1 MELADFANNDLVKA
15 LEGRDDLLKGNYND
29 ESSTKLINGKPVFGP
44 VKPEWLIKGLPNPHN
59 IKRIR
64 AGVYGQELPE
74 EPSQKDTEP
83 ATQSTKEKEL
93 TESNV
98 TPVDKNDEKCKS
110 STTDS
115 LISLKSQKKS
125 HPTAKAETK
134 STTTSKKHDHQSS
147 SDNESND
154 SDDSD
159 SSSSQPPDD
168 VPYSPNEPAIPT
180 SELLE
185 LELIADDIDD
195 ESDFEAGP
203 EAFGMDTDGDGEN
216 EFGEDDDEDEDE
228 FGRTRGS
235 LFPSQYTNRIQEEIS
250 KLRSIGKSALES
262 SNSAIADNDE
272 YTPEE
277 EEELHI
283 IDAPVTKEKK
293 RVRFSETIEIKRF
306 EKKPPKKKPANSTGM
321 ISPHSRT
328 EPIKD
333 NSTPPPSTES
343 SKETKPPKV
352 SRFKLERM
360 ESGASQKQSVGIP
373 TLGSQP
379 PRPIDSSRSVISHTV
394 LERDP
399 IPVVPPSNTRSK
411 DTLKNNTV
419 QHTPIQAKQVAP
431 AAIDTASFSSSNTAA
446 GKQSEASNPHHPGKN
461 GLSRSSSTSKAPAP
475 AQKGHA
481 KAASVDLKSP
491 TSSRAPVSSSVK
503 EDTSSRPPTA
513 PAPASSKKK
522 MSRFKV
528 QVQESRNPPKFPVSN
543 RIEELESYQMK
554 TEKEKQREK
563 AAELKK
569 NAVTTAR
576 PNVSEMVGD
585 IKEKDTVDL
594 DTKKGKGTTEKKP
607 VSKTIDK
614 TFKNKSKPSLKSTED
629 KKETKIPH
637 GQFDSTGSSINPA
650 LVKGLRSLFPQSVLE
665 KANQYY
671 EDSLM
676 SEEDFIKAHLGD
688 QDETEADAKTTESED
703 EKKKKKATAKEV
715 EKPILTETL
724 VEREVAP
731 DVDGIGMGYLPDQH
745 VKTLKKNKKEN
756 SRLGNTSASGQEY
769 LDDYDDDDEDF
780 SVSRHELLQEY
791 QKVRQTLIYQTG
803 GYGKSP
809 EELEEEPVN
818 EPIKRVSRF
827 KMARLSNRRF

>member
-74 EPSQKDTEP
+74 ESSQKDTAPE
-83 ATQSTKEKEL
+83 TQGTKEKEL
-93 TESNV
+93 IASNV
-98 TPVDKNDEKCKS
+98 TPADKNDEKNKS

-115 LISLKSQKKS
+115 LISTESQKKS
-125 HPTAKAETK
+125 HPTAKADNK

-360 ESGASQKQSVGIP
+360 ESGASQQQPVGVP

-379 PRPIDSSRSVISHTV
+379 PRPIDSSRSVISDTV

-399 IPVVPPSNTRSK
+399 IPVVPPSNANFE
-411 DTLKNNTV
+411 DTLKKNTV
-419 QHTPIQAKQVAP
+419 HHTSTDAKQMAP
-431 AAIDTASFSSSNTAA
+431 VAIDTASSSSSNAAA
-446 GKQSEASNPHHPGKN
+446 GNQSGKN
-461 GLSRSSSTSKAPAP
+461 GSTSSSSTSKAPVQ

-481 KAASVDLKSP
+481 KAASIDLKSP
-491 TSSRAPVSSSVK
+491 TSSRAHVSSSVK
-503 EDTSSRPPTA
+503 ESASSRPPTA
-513 PAPASSKKK
+513 PAPAPSKKK

-528 QVQESRNPPKFPVSN
+528 QVQESRNPPMFPVSN

-569 NAVTTAR
+569 KAFTTAR
-576 PNVSEMVGD
+576 PDVSEMVGD

-594 DTKKGKGTTEKKP
+594 DTKNGNGVAEKKP
-607 VSKTIDK
+607 ISKTIDQNA
-614 TFKNKSKPSLKSTED
+614 KNKSKSSLKSTEGQ
-629 KKETKIPH
+629 KETKIPH

-688 QDETEADAKTTESED
+688 ENEKEADAKNTESED
-703 EKKKKKATAKEV
+703 EKKKKEAAAKEA
-715 EKPILTETL
+715 EKPILAETL

-756 SRLGNTSASGQEY
+756 SRPGNTSANSQED

-818 EPIKRVSRF
+818 EPTKRVSRF